1 MAIKVRR
8 GLKEEFI
15 PAKLLPG
22 EFAVATDTGAAW
34 YCYNAGKV
42 IQIAT
47 SEDITVLRQEVNNI
61 QEENTKILERLKESI
76 NEELVNVE
84 NAVRELDDAQNS
96 LQLLLDSK
104 IDDAYV
110 ENGYLYMTSNNE
122 VVVGPLGPFSGTGGG

>member
-47 SEDITVLRQEVNNI
+47 SEDITVLRQE
-61 QEENTKILERLKESI
+61 QHLQGRSENVRDHIRKERKSI
-76 NEELVNVE
+76 IK
-84 NAVRELDDAQNS
+84 RYQR
-96 LQLLLDSK
+96 
-104 IDDAYV
+104 
-110 ENGYLYMTSNNE
+110 T
-122 VVVGPLGPFSGTGGG
+122 

>member
-22 EFAVATDTGAAW
+22 EFAVTTDTGTAW
-34 YCYNAGKV
+34 YCYSAGKV

-47 SEDITVLRQEVNNI
+47 SEDISTLRQESNN
-61 QEENTKILERLKESI
+61 
-76 NEELVNVE
+76 
-84 NAVRELDDAQNS
+84 AQNS

-104 IDDAYV
+104 IDDAYIK
-110 ENGYLYMTSNNE
+110 NGYLYMTSNNE
-122 VVVGPLGPFSGTGGG
+122 VVVGPLGPFSGAGGGTKIYIQATAPVGITDGTVWISTEYEVENGN

>member
-47 SEDITVLRQEVNNI
+47 SEDIATLRQESNN
-61 QEENTKILERLKESI
+61 
-76 NEELVNVE
+76 V
-84 NAVRELDDAQNS
+84 QNS
-96 LQLLLDSK
+96 LQLSLD
-104 IDDAYV
+104 
-110 ENGYLYMTSNNE
+110 L
-122 VVVGPLGPFSGTGGG
+122 